1 MKRLM
6 LLVVIAAVMAVLT
19 ALSAAPAFAQGG
31 LLGGLLGG
39 QQHSSPQSGPGA
51 NSTSTAPIDN
61 HGVASTPSGP
71 IECRIANK
79 GTNSNFTSAS
89 PEQCHDMGGS
99 VIGSG

>member
-19 ALSAAPAFAQGG
+19 ALSAVPVFAQGG
-31 LLGGLLGG
+31 LLGGLLGR
-39 QQHSSPQSGPGA
+39 QQHSSPQSGPGGNA
-51 NSTSTAPIDN
+51 TPTAPVDN
-61 HGVASTPSGP
+61 HGVASTPAGP
-71 IECRIANK
+71 IECGITNK
-79 GTNSNFTSAS
+79 GANSNFTTAS

>member
-39 QQHSSPQSGPGA
+39 QHSSLQSGPGA
-51 NSTSTAPIDN
+51 NSTSTAPVDN
-61 HGVASTPSGP
+61 HGVASTPAGP